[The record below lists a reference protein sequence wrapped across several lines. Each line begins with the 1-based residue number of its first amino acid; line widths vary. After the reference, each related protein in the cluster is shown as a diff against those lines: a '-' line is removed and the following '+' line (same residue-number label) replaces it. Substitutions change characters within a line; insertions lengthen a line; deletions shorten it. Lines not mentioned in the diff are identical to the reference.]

1 MFSLMNYCQG
11 ITARQ
16 DSDRLFF
23 FNLKHGYCLSSGLKR
38 ERFPAAAVQGKMHLH
53 VFSCLNEAI
62 ERRHRRARGDLR

>member
-1 MFSLMNYCQG
+1 MFCLVNYCQG
-11 ITARQ
+11 IAAQQ

-23 FNLKHGYCLSSGLKR
+23 FNLKRGYCSSSGLKR

-62 ERRHRRARGDLR
+62 EWRYRRARGDLR